1 MFLEISQNSLNKN
14 AGLRPATLFKKRLRH
29 RCFPVNFVKF
39 LRTPFSL
46 NTSWRLLPNQVTNLK
61 LLGFIWERIANLLGV
76 FPEVFL
82 WDRDFSGFFDDAFDP
97 HISSILRFLVDRV
110 AKPKLVL
117 FVSVAEADDSPAPNL
132 RSSLFSPLLHPSLIL
147 GNSLPNFCVTDGY
160 WFSSISPFA
169 MCTKSI
175 NDSTISF
182 GAFSLF
188 IIQE

>member
-1 MFLEISQNSLNKN
+1 MENFKLWSWKIKLENWHEPSNKSEITGFYTGKNSRFTGSFLE
-14 AGLRPATLFKKRLRH
+14 
-29 RCFPVNFVKF
+29 V
-39 LRTPFSL
+39 
-46 NTSWRLLPNQVTNLK
+46 LLC
-61 LLGFIWERIANLLGV
+61 
-76 FPEVFL
+76 
-82 WDRDFSGFFDDAFDP
+82 DRDFRGFFDVGFDP
-97 HISSILRFLVDRV
+97 HICSIVRFVVDCV
-110 AKPKLVL
+110 AKLL
-117 FVSVAEADDSPAPNL
+117 SFVSVAEADDSPAPNL

-175 NDSTISF
+175 NDCTIFF